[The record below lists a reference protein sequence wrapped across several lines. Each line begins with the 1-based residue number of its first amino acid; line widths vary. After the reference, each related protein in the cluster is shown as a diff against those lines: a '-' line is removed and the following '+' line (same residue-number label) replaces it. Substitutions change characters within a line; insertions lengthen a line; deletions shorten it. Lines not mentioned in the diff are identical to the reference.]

1 MHPHLYE
8 LDQVNDSIQQN
19 HRDAFNVDQVRRARD
34 NQPHLLTTVALGLRS
49 SISTMVTAIRAR
61 VRHQPAPS
69 QEPSVFPGPV
79 AESADA
85 TSNA

>member
-34 NQPHLLTTVALGLRS
+34 NQPHLLTRVALGFRS
-49 SISTMVTAIRAR
+49 SFSTMVTTIGAR
-61 VRHQPAPS
+61 IRHQPALS
-69 QEPSVFPGPV
+69 QEPNVYAGAV

-85 TSNA
+85 TANV